1 MVVYYVINGLVLLRL
16 FMEWMQVSILWDI
29 STYSMLHGRNTL
41 PINTLSRKVGNG
53 SSIRFWKDPWNGN
66 GILMT
71 KFNRLYHLD
80 ANADCFLSY
89 RRVNNSWVW
98 DWKRQVLG
106 SRNEA
111 TLEDLVSVLG
121 QCNFLTSLMHGLGF
135 LTTTMFLQFMQLE
148 FILTLASFLI
158 SKYSMVQ
165 NATS

>member
-1 MVVYYVINGLVLLRL
+1 
-16 FMEWMQVSILWDI
+16 
-29 STYSMLHGRNTL
+29 MLHGRNIL

-71 KFNRLYHLD
+71 KFNMLYHLD

-106 SRNEA
+106 SCNEA

-135 LTTTMFLQFMQLE
+135 LTTTMLPTRLNLSLRGLDIPSIMCP
-148 FILTLASFLI
+148 
-158 SKYSMVQ
+158 MCN
-165 NATS
+165 NAVKSVDHVFFGCDLSSNVWCL